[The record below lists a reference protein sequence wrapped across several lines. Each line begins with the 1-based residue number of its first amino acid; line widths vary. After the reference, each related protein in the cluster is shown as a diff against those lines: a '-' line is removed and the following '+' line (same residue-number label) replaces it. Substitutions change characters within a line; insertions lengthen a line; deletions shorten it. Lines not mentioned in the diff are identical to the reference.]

1 MIQIYLA
8 ITHTYQPPIIL
19 ATPYNSLKKQLDC
32 QVSVCHQKKK
42 GKKEPKNAIITS
54 LKKRRK
60 KPSHQAP
67 ILHSQTTSPISPS
80 QQLLFLLLT
89 LQPLTKLHILPRNP
103 RIPRLRQLL
112 SRRPNLPLAL
122 LLLRPMPHNS
132 LSNTPLKKQRPLFH
146 FGMHF
151 TIDKNSR
158 IEVFLR
164 EIAQVFVFGHDAF
177 VDFADER
184 EICRGR
190 VFVAED
196 LVLHGGG

>member
-1 MIQIYLA
+1 
-8 ITHTYQPPIIL
+8 
-19 ATPYNSLKKQLDC
+19 
-32 QVSVCHQKKK
+32 
-42 GKKEPKNAIITS
+42 
-54 LKKRRK
+54 
-60 KPSHQAP
+60 
-67 ILHSQTTSPISPS
+67 
-80 QQLLFLLLT
+80 
-89 LQPLTKLHILPRNP
+89 
-103 RIPRLRQLL
+103 
-112 SRRPNLPLAL
+112 
-122 LLLRPMPHNS
+122 MPHNS

-196 LVLHGGG
+196 LVLHGGGGGAAGDETLDHEEVGSGFCCWLMML